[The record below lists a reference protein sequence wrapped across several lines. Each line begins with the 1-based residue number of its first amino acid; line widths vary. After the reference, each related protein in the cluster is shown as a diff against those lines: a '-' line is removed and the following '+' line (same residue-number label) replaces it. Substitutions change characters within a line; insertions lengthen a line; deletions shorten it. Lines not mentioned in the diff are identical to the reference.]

1 MALFAVHLEASQ
13 NTLPNNTQDIV
24 SLPTQPNCC
33 SLQEDYLALATF
45 TLFLVVLVS
54 GCHDIETGTEVSNAP
69 QPGLCILLPLAVS
82 GLSNAVLQA

>member
-33 SLQEDYLALATF
+33 SLQEDYSALATL

-54 GCHDIETGTEVSNAP
+54 DTETGTEVSNAP
-69 QPGLCILLPLAVS
+69 QPGLCILLSRAVS
-82 GLSNAVLQA
+82 ELSNAVLQA